1 LGERLGQLHTGTSRV
16 IDDAQGLTSYHEGM
30 TGEPR
35 SGPSE
40 LIVYIDHSDIR
51 EGRLEDLKEAVRRL
65 VDLVAAREP
74 RLIAYGFYLDEDA
87 ARMTVTAVHPDSASL
102 ELHLEVGKEEFS
114 KLRDVITL
122 RQVEVYG
129 PISERARGMLEQKA
143 NMLGGSSLTLAE
155 QFAGFART
163 P

>member
-1 LGERLGQLHTGTSRV
+1 
-16 IDDAQGLTSYHEGM
+16 M
-30 TGEPR
+30 TGAPQ

-40 LIVYIDHSDIR
+40 LIVYIDHSEIR
-51 EGRLEDLKEAVRRL
+51 EGQLEGLQAGVRRL
-65 VDLVAAREP
+65 VDLIAAREP
-74 RLIAYGFYLDEDA
+74 RLIAYGFHLDEDA

-102 ELHLEVGKEEFS
+102 ELHLEVGKEEFR
-114 KLRDVITL
+114 KLGDAITL

-129 PISERARGMLEQKA
+129 PISERAREMLEQKVK
-143 NMLGGSSLTLAE
+143 MLGGSSLTLSE